1 MARAYLGVVVL
12 ILGLMAASPTPA
24 YGQARQ
30 LSAAELARIQGSVD
44 KSKSRAQLAAQQ
56 QAAIR
61 QQEQARRQQ
70 EAALAE
76 ADAGWEA
83 DPVEAAPAPSFAD
96 AIAHGL
102 GVFQDEMAKK
112 DAEQAAANARLAQIR
127 RQAEAIDR
135 DRERQREQQAQRE
148 REARERQQQRAQQAV
163 AAQVRTNEQAV
174 AAQDR
179 ERQLRENITAER
191 QRLAAQQQQAA
202 RAESER
208 QAKAQADEQAQKR
221 AEQQRLATA
230 AAAAE
235 SQRKAE
241 AARKQ
246 GLRQAEQSLRSGFSG
261 RAATCI
267 GGGKAVLY
275 LQSSHPSRT
284 GCNVSFEAR
293 CPGTPSG
300 AGTRFSQANYVGG
313 SCQGLG
319 DNIRIG
325 EMACAANQVQVAM
338 TDADCGADG

>member
-1 MARAYLGVVVL
+1 MGGTHKTIAVL
-12 ILGLMAASPTPA
+12 ILGLMAAWSFPA
-24 YGQARQ
+24 HGQARQ
-30 LSAAELARIQGSVD
+30 LSAAELARIQGSVE
-44 KSKSRAQLAAQQ
+44 KSKDGAQQATQQ
-56 QAAIR
+56 QAAFR
-61 QQEQARRQQ
+61 QREQARRQQ
-70 EAALAE
+70 EAAMAD
-76 ADAGWEA
+76 ADAGWEE
-83 DPVEAAPAPSFAD
+83 DPVEQAPAPGFAD

-112 DAEQAAANARLAQIR
+112 NAEQAAANARLAQIR

-135 DRERQREQQAQRE
+135 DRERQRAQQEQRE
-148 REARERQQQRAQQAV
+148 REARERQRQMAQQAV
-163 AAQVRTNEQAV
+163 TAQARNNEQAV

-179 ERQLRENITAER
+179 ERQLRENIAAER

-202 RAESER
+202 KSESER
-208 QAKAQADEQAQKR
+208 QAKTQADAQARQR
-221 AEQQRLATA
+221 AEQQRLAAANA
-230 AAAAE
+230 AADT
-235 SQRKAE
+235 QRKAE

-246 GLRQAEQSLRSGFSG
+246 SLRQAEQSLRSGFSG

-267 GGGKAVLY
+267 GGGKDVLY
-275 LQSSHPSRT
+275 LQSSHPSKT

-300 AGTRFSQANYVGG
+300 AGIRFAQANYVGG

-325 EMACAANQVQVAM
+325 EMHCAANQVQVVM